1 MESKQ
6 HKQAL
11 SNLQNKIGDK
21 DVNHFTFNT
30 FRSWI
35 RKSLPIPNT
44 PMSKAL
50 STLTTLAVGE
60 PRVSSSQL
68 KSCAGD
74 QLIAKRR
81 AEKFKRIKCSTLANL
96 LRQNGSVEESIY

>member
-1 MESKQ
+1 MDSKQ

-21 DVNHFTFNT
+21 DVNHF
-30 FRSWI
+30 
-35 RKSLPIPNT
+35 
-44 PMSKAL
+44 M
-50 STLTTLAVGE
+50 GD